1 MKKREKLLPFIT
13 PPSYQK
19 IVKIMKLT
27 CAFML
32 LACLH
37 VSAGTYPQDR
47 VSLKLNGTEIKQ
59 ALNKYKEAG
68 TNIKLSLVHVISN
81 LPTSYF
87 HIPSMVLLA
96 KRYHDEEQK
105 SLMMVGTELGVSK
118 SDQWLITGNIR
129 TEVLR
134 LSRKLNSHF
143 ILAGAA
149 IIKELHRSF
158 LFKHKHNNTPIRNI
172 STNF

>member
-1 MKKREKLLPFIT
+1 MSTQNKNVLLVTTSTNEVEIT
-13 PPSYQK
+13 Q
-19 IVKIMKLT
+19 
-27 CAFML
+27 
-32 LACLH
+32 
-37 VSAGTYPQDR
+37 
-47 VSLKLNGTEIKQ
+47 IKQ